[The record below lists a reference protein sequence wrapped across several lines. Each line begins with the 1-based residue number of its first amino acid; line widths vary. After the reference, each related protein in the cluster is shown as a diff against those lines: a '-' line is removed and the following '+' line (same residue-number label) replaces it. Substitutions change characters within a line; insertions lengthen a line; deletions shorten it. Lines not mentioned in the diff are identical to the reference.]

1 MHFWCILHFLAAFG
15 ASCSFEAFNLAT
27 LRLFLWLSH
36 VLDMLLVVVVRV
48 VVGVGVEVVDVVVVA
63 VVVPNLSALTRSP
76 LPSAGAGGFIFIQAN
91 I

>member
-36 VLDMLLVVVVRV
+36 VLDMLVVVVVRV
-48 VVGVGVEVVDVVVVA
+48 VIVVVVVVAVVVVA
-63 VVVPNLSALTRSP
+63 VVVPNLSALMRSP
-76 LPSAGAGGFIFIQAN
+76 WSSAGAGGFIFIQAN